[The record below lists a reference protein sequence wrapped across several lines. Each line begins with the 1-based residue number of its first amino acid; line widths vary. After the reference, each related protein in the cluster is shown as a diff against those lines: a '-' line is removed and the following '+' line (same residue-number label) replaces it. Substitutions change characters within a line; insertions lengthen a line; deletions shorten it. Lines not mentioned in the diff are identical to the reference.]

1 MRRDLEQARRLEL
14 GLVKL
19 RWLLVAYGV
28 VQTLIQTA
36 DPGAPAFAVPLGG
49 LLTAGLLLG
58 NVLVARIARRAKDG
72 RTLAWIGVLAFVL
85 DSVVILGLVWVAAHE
100 PSDPAWVMAYLLPI
114 EGAMRYGMVG
124 ALAPLSVILLSEVG
138 RELFLAARFPG
149 YEFAT
154 PDVSFRVGM
163 AAVIAV
169 VSGMFAGSLRREAER
184 ASDRTAMAEEAAGRA
199 EEAAGREAQAH
210 RDLSAFHTAIL
221 AGVAAEDPA
230 EGIQAIT
237 EAVGRELGCHA
248 LGVLLLEPVEGGG
261 EQLVSAGVF
270 GDPGYGRGTRFVGGA
285 EPFDAGPGFSR
296 PSLHTDPAEA
306 VVPLRSGDTVI
317 GILHEKGAT
326 PGSIDRDRLLL
337 LGRLAD
343 QVSLVIQAARLRSRQ
358 EEMLIRLREL
368 DELKSD
374 FVAITSHELRTP
386 LTAVRGFVDAL
397 RRRQQ
402 ELSPEEVQ
410 EYLAIIHI
418 QTDRLIR
425 LVEDLLLISRIEAGK
440 LSFVPEPVQ
449 TAELLISTRQ
459 GLGDLAERVMV
470 IEEPGMPTE
479 LVADPQRLVQVL
491 TNLLMNAL
499 KFSPPDKPVHLAAG
513 SYSTGTVTFA
523 VRDRGPG
530 IPPGE
535 LDLIFDRFH
544 QSESSA
550 AHSEGAGLGLYIARQ
565 LTEAMGGW
573 IAVES
578 APGHGA
584 TFTVTIPTSRT
595 LEVPAPLSGAGRA
608 G

>member
-1 MRRDLEQARRLEL
+1 MRRDLEKARRLEL
-14 GLVKL
+14 GLVRL
-19 RWLLVAYGV
+19 RWLLVAYGL
-28 VQTLIQTA
+28 VQTLIETA

-49 LLTAGLLLG
+49 VLTAGLFMS
-58 NVLVARIARRAKDG
+58 NILVARIARRAEDG
-72 RTLAWIGVLAFVL
+72 RTLGWIGVLAFIL
-85 DSVVILGLVWVAAHE
+85 DSVVVLGLVWVASHT
-100 PSDPAWVMAYLLPI
+100 PSDPGWVIAYLLPI
-114 EGAMRYGMVG
+114 EGAIRYGMAG
-124 ALAPLSVILLSEVG
+124 ALAPLSVILLSELG
-138 RELFLAARFPG
+138 RELFLAAEFPR

-163 AAVIAV
+163 AAVVAV
-169 VSGMFAGSLRREAER
+169 VSGMFAGSLRREAQR
-184 ASDRTAMAEEAAGRA
+184 ASERTAMAEEAARLA
-199 EEAAGREAQAH
+199 EEAARREAQAQ

-237 EAVGRELGCHA
+237 EAVGRELGCEA
-248 LGVLLLEPVEGGG
+248 LGVLLLEPGEGGG

-270 GDPGYGRGTRFVGGA
+270 GDPGYSRGTRFVSGA
-285 EPFDAGPGFSR
+285 EPFKAGPGFTR
-296 PSLHTDPAEA
+296 PSLREDPAEA
-306 VVPLRSGDTVI
+306 VVPLRADDTVI
-317 GILHEKGAT
+317 GILHEKRST

-358 EEMLIRLREL
+358 EEMLTRLREL

-397 RRRQQ
+397 RRRHQ
-402 ELSPEEVQ
+402 ELGPEEVQ
-410 EYLAIIHI
+410 EYLSIIHA

-425 LVEDLLLISRIEAGK
+425 LVEDLLLISRIGAGK
-440 LSFVPEPVQ
+440 LTFVPEPVR
-449 TAELLISTRQ
+449 TTELLSGVRQ
-459 GLGDLAERVMV
+459 GLGDLADRVVV
-470 IEEPGMPTE
+470 IEEPGTPAE
-479 LVADPQRLVQVL
+479 LVADPQRLMQVL

-530 IPPGE
+530 IPPAE

-544 QSESSA
+544 QSGSSA

-573 IAVES
+573 ITVES

-584 TFTVTIPTSRT
+584 TFTVTIPSSRT
-595 LEVPAPLSGAGRA
+595 LEAPAPLSGAGRA

>member
-19 RWLLVAYGV
+19 RWLLVAYGL
-28 VQTLIQTA
+28 VQTLIETA
-36 DPGAPAFAVPLGG
+36 DPGAPSFAVPLGG
-49 LLTAGLLLG
+49 ALTAGLFVSNILI
-58 NVLVARIARRAKDG
+58 ARIARKANDG
-72 RTLAWIGVLAFVL
+72 RTLGWIGVLAFVL
-85 DSVVILGLVWVAAHE
+85 DSVVILGLVWVAAHH
-100 PSDPAWVMAYLLPI
+100 PADPAWVIVYLLPI
-114 EGAMRYGMVG
+114 EGAMRYGMPG
-124 ALAPLSVILLSEVG
+124 ALAPLSVILLSELG
-138 RELFLAARFPG
+138 RELSMAAEFPR
-149 YEFAT
+149 YAFAT
-154 PDVSFRVGM
+154 SDVSFRVGM

-184 ASDRTAMAEEAAGRA
+184 ASERTAMAEEAARLA
-199 EEAAGREAQAH
+199 EEAAGREAQAQ

-221 AGVAAEDPA
+221 AGIAAEDPA
-230 EGIQAIT
+230 DGIQAIA
-237 EAVGRELGCHA
+237 EAVGRELGCYA

-285 EPFDAGPGFSR
+285 EPFEAGPGFSR
-296 PSLHTDPAEA
+296 PSLHDDPAEA
-306 VVPLRSGDTVI
+306 VVPLRAGDTVI
-317 GILHEKGAT
+317 GILHEKGEA
-326 PGSIDRDRLLL
+326 PGAIDRERLLL

-358 EEMLIRLREL
+358 EETLTRLREL

-410 EYLAIIHI
+410 EYLSIIHV

-440 LSFVPEPVQ
+440 LTFVPEQVQ
-449 TAELLISTRQ
+449 TAELLTSVRH
-459 GLGDLAERVMV
+459 GLGDLADRVVMV
-470 IEEPGMPTE
+470 ESPGMPRE
-479 LVADPQRLVQVL
+479 LVADPQRVIQVL

-523 VRDRGPG
+523 VRDRGSG
-530 IPPGE
+530 IPPAE

-544 QSESSA
+544 QSESTA

-573 IAVES
+573 ITVES

-595 LEVPAPLSGAGRA
+595 LEEPAPLSGAGRA

>member
-1 MRRDLEQARRLEL
+1 MRRDVEQVRRLEL

-19 RWLLVAYGV
+19 RWLLVAYAL

-36 DPGAPAFAVPLGG
+36 DPGAPSFAVPLGG
-49 LLTAGLLLG
+49 ALTAGLFVS
-58 NVLVARIARRAKDG
+58 NVLIARIARRANDG
-72 RTLAWIGVLAFVL
+72 RTLGWIGVLAFVL
-85 DSVVILGLVWVAAHE
+85 DSVVILGLVWVAAHH
-100 PSDPAWVMAYLLPI
+100 PANPAWVIVYLLPI
-114 EGAMRYGMVG
+114 EGAMRYGMAG
-124 ALAPLSVILLSEVG
+124 ALAPLSVILLSELG
-138 RELFLAARFPG
+138 RELSMAAEFPR
-149 YEFAT
+149 YAIAT
-154 PDVSFRVGM
+154 SDVSFRVGM

-169 VSGMFAGSLRREAER
+169 MSGMFAGSLRREAER
-184 ASDRTAMAEEAAGRA
+184 ATERTAMAEEAARLA
-199 EEAAGREAQAH
+199 EEAAGREAQAQ

-221 AGVAAEDPA
+221 AGIAAEDPA
-230 EGIQAIT
+230 DGIQAIA

-296 PSLHTDPAEA
+296 PSLRDDPAEA
-306 VVPLRSGDTVI
+306 VVPLRAGDKVI
-317 GILHEKGAT
+317 GILHEKGAA
-326 PGSIDRDRLLL
+326 PGAIDRERLLL

-358 EEMLIRLREL
+358 EETLTRLREL

-410 EYLAIIHI
+410 EYLSIIHV

-440 LSFVPEPVQ
+440 LTFVPEQVQ
-449 TAELLISTRQ
+449 TAELLTAVRQ
-459 GLGDLAERVMV
+459 GLGDLADRVV
-470 IEEPGMPTE
+470 VVGSPGTPSE
-479 LVADPQRLVQVL
+479 LVADPQRLIQVL

-499 KFSPPDKPVHLAAG
+499 KFSPPDQPVHLATG

-523 VRDRGPG
+523 VRDRGSG
-530 IPPGE
+530 IPPTE
-535 LDLIFDRFH
+535 LDVIFDRFH
-544 QSESSA
+544 QSESTA

-573 IAVES
+573 ITVES

-584 TFTVTIPTSRT
+584 TFTVTIPTSRI
-595 LEVPAPLSGAGRA
+595 LEEPAPSSGAGRA